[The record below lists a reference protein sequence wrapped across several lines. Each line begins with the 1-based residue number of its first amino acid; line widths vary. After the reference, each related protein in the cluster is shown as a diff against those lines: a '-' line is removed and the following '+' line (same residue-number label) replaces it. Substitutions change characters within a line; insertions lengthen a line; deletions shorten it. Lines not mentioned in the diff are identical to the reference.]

1 MVECLHEGI
10 PADAGAVVF
19 ARILDGYMLLPQ
31 GAGGTPL
38 GGYMLLPPAGGYD
51 KLGGTLNRL
60 LTVISTRTCQSRQ
73 KLDLGAKE
81 LARTA

>member
-1 MVECLHEGI
+1 
-10 PADAGAVVF
+10 
-19 ARILDGYMLLPQ
+19 MLLPM
-31 GAGGTPL
+31 GGVHIRGVHAPASRGGGTPL